1 MNYILFVMPIYIIAI
16 ICIVLDTMNLYL
28 PSPHTHIHKL
38 TFLLSHDCSLCLC
51 FLFLSLSLLSFFLIL
66 SFLYSLPLPLSV
78 SLSDSLS
85 FKDFITSEEEKNIL
99 QYIEN
104 DTAANWETE
113 LTRRVKVNKI
123 NSIENYYYYYYYYYF
138 INILL

>member
-1 MNYILFVMPIYIIAI
+1 MPTYIIAI

-66 SFLYSLPLPLSV
+66 SFLYSLPLPLS
-78 SLSDSLS
+78 DSLS

-123 NSIENYYYYYYYYYF
+123 NSIENYYYYYYYYF

>member
-66 SFLYSLPLPLSV
+66 SFLYSLPLPLS
-78 SLSDSLS
+78 DSLS

-123 NSIENYYYYYYYYYF
+123 NSIENYYYYYYYL